1 MGTLKR
7 KHSKEFKAKVAL
19 EAIKNERTIAE
30 LSSAFEVHP
39 NLIGKWKKELLN
51 SIPLLFEER
60 KKTSSPKEETDVNDL
75 YKEIGKLKIENE
87 FLKKKYDQLLKM

>member
-1 MGTLKR
+1 MLMR
-7 KHSKEFKAKVAL
+7 MHSKEFKAKVAL

-30 LSSAFEVHP
+30 LSSALEVHP
-39 NLIGKWKKELLN
+39 NLITKWKKRLIASLPELFDGKTN
-51 SIPLLFEER
+51 
-60 KKTSSPKEETDVNDL
+60 KKEDILDVNDL

>member
-1 MGTLKR
+1 MFR
-7 KHSKEFKAKVAL
+7 QMHSKEFKAKVAL

-51 SIPLLFEER
+51 SIPSLFEER
-60 KKTSSPKEETDVNDL
+60 KKTTSSKEELDVNDL

-87 FLKKKYDQLLKM
+87 FLKKSTNNC

>member
-39 NLIGKWKKELLN
+39 NLIGKWKKDLLN
-51 SIPLLFEER
+51 SIPSLFEDGKNIFFKRRTGR
-60 KKTSSPKEETDVNDL
+60 KRPL
-75 YKEIGKLKIENE
+75 
-87 FLKKKYDQLLKM
+87 